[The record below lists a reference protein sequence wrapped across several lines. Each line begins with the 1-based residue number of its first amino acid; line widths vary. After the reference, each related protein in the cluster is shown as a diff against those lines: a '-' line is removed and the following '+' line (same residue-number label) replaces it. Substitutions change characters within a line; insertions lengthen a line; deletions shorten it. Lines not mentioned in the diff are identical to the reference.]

1 VFGVDATEAAKT
13 LIKDKKMTGTVA
25 QDATGMADALA
36 LLTRNAQ
43 EQKDLMSGTESL
55 PVDESVR
62 KIRIPYAKYLGQ

>member
-1 VFGVDATEAAKT
+1 
-13 LIKDKKMTGTVA
+13 VA